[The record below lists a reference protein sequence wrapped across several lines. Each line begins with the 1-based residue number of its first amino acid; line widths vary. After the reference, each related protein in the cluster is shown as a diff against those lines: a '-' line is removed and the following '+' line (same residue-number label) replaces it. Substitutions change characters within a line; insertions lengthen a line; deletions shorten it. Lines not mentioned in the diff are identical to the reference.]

1 MIEKFLRD
9 GRLKKAQSLLDA
21 MGDLYLPGN
30 GINESQRVAIV
41 DCAATY

>member
-21 MGDLYLPGN
+21 MGDFYLPGN
-30 GINESQRVAIV
+30 GLNESQRDASV
-41 DCAATY
+41 DSATT